1 MALTKVSGGILDPG
15 INVAGIV
22 TATGFDGPFTG
33 GSSKNITA
41 GIITATG
48 FDLNGNGDISGNLV
62 IGGNLTANGDFTT
75 LNTTL
80 REVEL
85 LRVDANNDNVAAG
98 IITQTGT
105 GDILN
110 LYDGSSEV
118 FSVAD
123 GGATYISNALTI
135 NRTTGLSGSRISINN
150 VANFPGIGIQ
160 LNQSTGITTSLTTF
174 NSAGQQIFD
183 LAHDTDNTPD
193 LLFKLKHTDTGA
205 PTEKLRIKSNG
216 YVGINTT
223 GLYPLDVLEPTDN
236 AGLISITGKNTSYDT
251 GFLIRNGSSP
261 KWYLIN
267 DVNGSG
273 GHSFEIRG
281 DGWSNDRFFTVT
293 QSGDVGI
300 GVNDP
305 DAKLEVL
312 EDIFVKGSSGDGDTG
327 IQIRSGSSA
336 LSNQH
341 QIRTGGGNGNML
353 FLEAVGNTGIIAM
366 KTAGSERLRIDAG
379 GGLQLGTSTAT
390 ASKFTVYGANDA
402 AAIFQGS
409 GTGTGAANGFL
420 VGNNGGTTGLL
431 WNYENGDT
439 KIATNNVERLRIES
453 GGDIQF
459 INADSIIHTS
469 ANTSRLRLFGGS
481 TNSVSNGAALTLHG
495 VSHSAGN
502 YADLASG
509 TGGHIQ
515 FRVGTTEKNRID
527 SSGLSGNIKNNYALV
542 AFITD
547 RDDGSRSTGSTSYQD
562 DTGLVLTN
570 AITYQHGDILFVRA
584 NCPTGVAL
592 VSTDTANYQG
602 VGVRIKITPSSGTT
616 RYSNETRGWY
626 RNDGRATKETQ
637 QMSTTI
643 YHLIASNT
651 SQFSNNVTLSF
662 QVQYKRDPGGTGS
675 YGATGLS
682 NWSGER
688 TLEVWQ
694 FRKQL

>member
-1 MALTKVSGGILDPG
+1 MALTKISGSILKDPLNLGEVSIGGTLTYQDVT
-15 INVAGIV
+15 NVDSI
-22 TATGFDGPFTG
+22 
-33 GSSKNITA
+33 
-41 GIITATG
+41 GIITAR
-48 FDLNGNGDISGNLV
+48 SGIDAPSNL
-62 IGGNLTANGDFTT
+62 
-75 LNTTL
+75 
-80 REVEL
+80 L
-85 LRVDANNDNVAAG
+85 LRTGGTERLRIASTGQVLIGTTTEGAADADDLTISSSTNTAG
-98 IITQTGT
+98 ITIRTNTTGT
-105 GDILN
+105 GRLWFSDGTSGAAEYQGYIQ
-110 LYDGSSEV
+110 YDHNNQRLSLGS
-118 FSVAD
+118 
-123 GGATYISNALTI
+123 GG
-135 NRTTGLSGSRISINN
+135 GSK
-150 VANFPGIGIQ
+150 
-160 LNQSTGITTSLTTF
+160 ITVR
-174 NSAGQQIFD
+174 
-183 LAHDTDNTPD
+183 
-193 LLFKLKHTDTGA
+193 HT
-205 PTEKLRIKSNG
+205 G
-216 YVGINTT
+216 YVGINSTSPA
-223 GLYPLDVLEPTDN
+223 YPLDVLEPTDN
-236 AGLISITGKNTSYDT
+236 SGLISIRGSNDGYDT
-251 GFLIRNGSSP
+251 GFLIRNGPNP

-267 DVNGSG
+267 DVNGTG

>member
-1 MALTKVSGGILDPG
+1 MALTKISGSILKDPLNLGEVSIGGTLTYQDVT
-15 INVAGIV
+15 NVDSI
-22 TATGFDGPFTG
+22 
-33 GSSKNITA
+33 
-41 GIITATG
+41 GIITAR
-48 FDLNGNGDISGNLV
+48 SGIDAPSNL
-62 IGGNLTANGDFTT
+62 
-75 LNTTL
+75 
-80 REVEL
+80 L
-85 LRVDANNDNVAAG
+85 LRTGGTERLRIASTGQVLIGTTTEGAADADDLTISSSTNTAG
-98 IITQTGT
+98 ITIRTNTAGT
-105 GDILN
+105 GRLWFSDGTSGAAEYQGYIQ
-110 LYDGSSEV
+110 YDHNNQRLSLGS
-118 FSVAD
+118 
-123 GGATYISNALTI
+123 GG
-135 NRTTGLSGSRISINN
+135 GSK
-150 VANFPGIGIQ
+150 
-160 LNQSTGITTSLTTF
+160 ITVR
-174 NSAGQQIFD
+174 
-183 LAHDTDNTPD
+183 
-193 LLFKLKHTDTGA
+193 HT
-205 PTEKLRIKSNG
+205 G
-216 YVGINTT
+216 YVGINSTSPA
-223 GLYPLDVLEPTDN
+223 YPLDVLEPTDN
-236 AGLISITGKNTSYDT
+236 SGLISIRGSNDGYDT
-251 GFLIRNGSSP
+251 GFLIRNGPNP

-267 DVNGSG
+267 DVNGTG